1 MSAIRVRC
9 NKCGN
14 VARVESSKELGG
26 ELKQLYCSCRNP
38 ECGHTFVMDLAFSHT
53 LSPSALDLP
62 GEMRKRIKTATVSE
76 QRALFAGLGDRA
88 GI

>member
-9 NKCGN
+9 NKCGS

-62 GEMRKRIKTATVSE
+62 AAVRKRLQKATASE
-76 QRALFAGLGDRA
+76 QKMLFACCSA
-88 GI
+88 